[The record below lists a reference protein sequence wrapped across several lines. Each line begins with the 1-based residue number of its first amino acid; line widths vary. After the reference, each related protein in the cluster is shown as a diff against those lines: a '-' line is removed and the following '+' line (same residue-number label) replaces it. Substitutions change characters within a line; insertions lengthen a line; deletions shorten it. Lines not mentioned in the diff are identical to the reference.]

1 MGTALDRAEKAEVA
15 VASPS
20 GLVPAPASPMAAA
33 AAAAAITQLDYL
45 PNKYIGR
52 VVSVTDGDTIDVALA
67 PQGLVQ
73 AVRLEG
79 IDAPEHDQAFGAQS
93 TQHLSEL
100 VSGKT
105 VTLGCENEEVL
116 RPLHLQDSLAKW
128 RGRMPRT
135 GESGR
140 GVALQAVSG

>member
-1 MGTALDRAEKAEVA
+1 MGANVTLAAALVVAGAVYIRLRWHRSPRAYRAMIALAGGYFIAGALAGAWALHLTAPRKTEVA

-67 PQGLVQ
+67 PQGLV
-73 AVRLEG
+73 
-79 IDAPEHDQAFGAQS
+79 
-93 TQHLSEL
+93 
-100 VSGKT
+100 
-105 VTLGCENEEVL
+105 
-116 RPLHLQDSLAKW
+116 
-128 RGRMPRT
+128 
-135 GESGR
+135 
-140 GVALQAVSG
+140 